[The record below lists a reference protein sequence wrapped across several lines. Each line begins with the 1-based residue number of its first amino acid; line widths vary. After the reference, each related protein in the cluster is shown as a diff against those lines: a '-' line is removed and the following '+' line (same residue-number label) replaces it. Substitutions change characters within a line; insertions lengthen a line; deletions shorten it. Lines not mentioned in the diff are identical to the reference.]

1 VPSLTIAGY
10 TLIAMTAF
18 IGVVLIALLV
28 SLVRMSRLSR
38 TATDNRAETSM
49 MSAALQEAL
58 TRLKAQERATAARA
72 EASERLSNQIIT
84 GVGAGLIV
92 VTRQGLVQIVN
103 PAARRILSLEGDAD
117 GQPIERLL
125 THVVPLAQAITETLR
140 SGVPVARRQLRLDG
154 RPSHLGVSVS
164 PLAGTDGQLQAAVCL
179 FTDLTEVVELEEQLR
194 LKEALAGVGELT
206 AGLAHEF
213 RNGLAT
219 IHGYARLLDPAKLPE
234 ACRPYLEGIRQE
246 TIAMGEVVTN
256 FLNFARPD
264 PLILLP
270 MDLGA
275 IVERAAS
282 DVALDR
288 GRIDVGGEFGQ
299 VLGDEVLLR
308 QAVSNLIR
316 NSVEACAAAGIEPV
330 IRVSGTVEVPNVRI
344 TVEDNGPGIPTDAL
358 SRIFKPFVTTKAH
371 GSGLGLAIV
380 QKVIVSHNGRVAAAN
395 RPEGGAQFR
404 IQLPHAAPLR

>member
-1 VPSLTIAGY
+1 MPSLTLAGY
-10 TLIAMTAF
+10 ALIGITAF
-18 IGVVLIALLV
+18 MGLVTLVLLV

-38 TATDNRAETSM
+38 TASDNRAETSM

-58 TRLKAQERATAARA
+58 TRLKAQERAMAARA

-92 VTRQGLVQIVN
+92 VNRQGLVQIVN
-103 PAARRILSLEGDAD
+103 PAARRILSLVGDAD

-140 SGVPVARRQLRLDG
+140 TSVPVARRQLRLDG

-164 PLAGTDGQLQAAVCL
+164 PLASPDGQLQAAVCL

-219 IHGYARLLDPAKLPE
+219 IHGYARLLDPAKLP
-234 ACRPYLEGIRQE
+234 AASQPYLEGIRQE

-256 FLNFARPD
+256 FLNFARPE
-264 PLILLP
+264 PLTLLP
-270 MDLGA
+270 MDLRA

-282 DVALDR
+282 DVPLDR
-288 GRIDVGGEFGQ
+288 GRIDVDGEFGQ

-330 IRVSGTVEVPNVRI
+330 VRVSGAVEAPNIRV
-344 TVEDNGPGIPTDAL
+344 TVEDNGPGIPPDAL
-358 SRIFKPFVTTKAH
+358 SRIFQPFVTTKAH

-380 QKVIVSHNGRVAAAN
+380 QKAIVSHNGRVAAAN
-395 RPEGGAQFR
+395 RAEGGARFR
-404 IQLPHAAPLR
+404 IQLPHSAPLR